1 MKRIVR
7 VGFVGACLLSL
18 SISGCGGGLASGLVV
33 IPPAV
38 EKAKAPE
45 GKWKG
50 IHAIYLY
57 DVGYVS
63 YDPIDVGIAEYP
75 SYAYSHFAKIK
86 LLTRAATEGA
96 MYGNIPIRH
105 MDELYKI
112 DAKVI
117 KPDGTEHKLTKSD
130 YVTTVLVKD
139 VVPDRNPPIDFYE
152 TQIVFP
158 GLNPGDIIQYSYTA
172 RSATLTWN
180 FNHVGAPVLFS
191 KFMVARP
198 QRRVEIQPVIYNRH
212 QLDIV
217 KSEDSGMATGMAGY
231 LSIGGV
237 SHQAT
242 YDIWTATNIPP
253 ITDEVARPP
262 VVDLASRVREWQGD
276 RRWDWSTLGNTY
288 YKWFSHYGRY
298 PGKAKGLAEK
308 VIKGISDPRER
319 SKAIHDWVKKTLN
332 IEPLNQLTAVPRTV
346 EIETIDI
353 DKLMEEKNAPPEK
366 VANLMWLMMQSV
378 GVDATVV
385 LASEMDSPPAIEDL
399 PSIYQFTHPLLA
411 LPDGT
416 LIDTTNRLCPFGMVP
431 WVFEGRK
438 ALWIKEGSVAFKDI
452 PASSSE
458 ANRRE
463 IKAQGVIDPDGSA
476 KIEVDFEMTGQMA
489 LAWRKL
495 LAPMKPKERQD
506 FIRDVATVTAG
517 KAEVDE
523 FTFDNLDDIDKPVGL
538 ELKYHVPGYA
548 DVLRDKLVFKAGA
561 FIHFTAC
568 PVLKDSLGADIYI
581 CPKPITETRDNPV
594 EFPFR
599 RYDEMNIK
607 VSFPKGFL
615 LQALPK
621 GFRTRQ
627 IEKGTSL
634 GVQTSYG
641 SDGGKDLVV
650 LRKFSVNDP
659 FVDLKGYP
667 PLRDMI
673 RRYEAQKDTLIT
685 LELPKMD

>member
-1 MKRIVR
+1 MNR
-7 VGFVGACLLSL
+7 VGSVACLSAFLL
-18 SISGCGGGLASGLVV
+18 GTALSGCGGGLASGLVV

-38 EKAKAPE
+38 EKAQAPE

-75 SYAYSHFAKIK
+75 SYAYTHFAKIK
-86 LLTRAATEGA
+86 LLTRAATEGY

-105 MDELYKI
+105 MDELYKVE
-112 DAKVI
+112 AKVI
-117 KPDGTEHKLTKSD
+117 KPDGMEHKLTKSD
-130 YVTTVLVKD
+130 YTTTILVKD

-152 TQIVFP
+152 TQIIFP
-158 GLNPGDIIQYSYTA
+158 GLEPGDIIQYSYTA
-172 RSATLTWN
+172 RSANLTWN
-180 FNHVGAPVLFS
+180 FNHVGAPVLYS

-198 QRRVEIQPVIYNRH
+198 QRRIEIQPVIYDRH
-212 QLDIV
+212 KLNIL
-217 KSEDSGMATGMAGY
+217 KSEDTGLATGMAGF

-237 SHQAT
+237 SRQAT
-242 YDIWTATNIPP
+242 YDIWTATNVPP
-253 ITDEVARPP
+253 IADEVAMPA

-276 RRWDWSTLGNTY
+276 RRWDWSTMGNTY
-288 YKWFSHYGRY
+288 YKWFTHYGRY
-298 PGKAKGLAEK
+298 PGAAKNLAEK
-308 VIKGISDPRER
+308 VVKGIADPRER
-319 SKAIHDWVKKTLN
+319 AKAIHDWVKKTLN
-332 IEPLNQLTAVPRTV
+332 IEPLNQLTSVPRTV

-353 DKLMEEKNAPPEK
+353 DKLIEEKNAPPEK

-385 LASEMDSPPAIEDL
+385 LAAEKDSPPAIEDL
-399 PSIYQFTHPLLA
+399 PTIYQFTHPLLA
-411 LPDGT
+411 LGDGT
-416 LIDTTNRLCPFGMVP
+416 LIDTTNRLCPFGMAP
-431 WVFEGRK
+431 WIFEGRK

-452 PASSSE
+452 PASSPE

-463 IKAQGVIDPDGSA
+463 IKAQGTLDPDGSA
-476 KIEVDFEMTGQMA
+476 KIEVSFQMTGQMA
-489 LAWRKL
+489 YAWRKWL
-495 LAPMKPKERQD
+495 VPMKPKDRQD
-506 FIRDVATVTAG
+506 SIRDIATATAA

-523 FTFDNLDDIDKPVGL
+523 FTFDNLDDIDKPLGL
-538 ELKYHVPGYA
+538 KLKYHVPGYSE
-548 DVLRDKLVFKAGA
+548 VLNDKIVMKVGA

-568 PVLKDSLGADIYI
+568 PILKDSLGADLYI
-581 CPKPITETRDNPV
+581 CPKPMTETRDNPI
-594 EFPFR
+594 EFPFK

-607 VSFPKGFL
+607 VAFPKGFL

-641 SDGGKDLVV
+641 TEGRKDLVV
-650 LRKFSVNDP
+650 VRKLSVNDP

-667 PLRDMI
+667 KLRDMI
-673 RRYEAQKDTLIT
+673 RRYESQKDTLLT